1 MYCPIVFGKE
11 VGKQAVIFQS
21 TLRKQNKRAS
31 TSRQRKRQH
40 LLDVKVRAKKVA
52 ARRTQSLLLTVC
64 GFILIASVLGG
75 IAFGAKRILNA
86 LFFTNAD
93 YALKAIE
100 VTSDGNLTRE
110 AILRAAD
117 VAEGKNIFSISLPK
131 VREELGA
138 LPQVEESRVQRILPN
153 KLVISIQER
162 RPVAW
167 VVPRDANL
175 GSFNFENAYLVDR
188 RGILL
193 KTKSLA
199 PEYLG
204 LPLIIGV
211 DTSNCQAGQPL
222 EQDDVKAA
230 LDLIRASAEILQGRF
245 QIQSIDVAK
254 GYCLTVTDKQHA
266 SVTFSTEE
274 IESQLRR
281 LGTVL
286 NYCDKNS
293 RELQTVNLMAQRNV
307 PVTFVPETPSVPPGD
322 PTAGSSSTEVPG
334 ADAKPK
340 QGSTDE
346 TAALEPAQTKSVV
359 PAHGSKSPEKKP
371 QQKREHARLKPFKEG
386 RSSSP
391 PPAAEGAGGRRS
403 EPPVRRALPVET
415 TRLNG

>member
-1 MYCPIVFGKE
+1 VIVQK
-11 VGKQAVIFQS
+11 K
-21 TLRKQNKRAS
+21 LRKLNKRAS
-31 TSRQRKRQH
+31 TIKQRKRQH
-40 LLDVKVRAKKVA
+40 LLDVKVRAKNVA
-52 ARRTQSLLLTVC
+52 ARRTQSALLTAC

-86 LFFTNAD
+86 LFFGNSD
-93 YALKAIE
+93 YALEAIE
-100 VTSDGNLTRE
+100 VKSDGNLTRE
-110 AILRAAD
+110 SILRAAD
-117 VAEGKNIFSISLPK
+117 VAEGKNIFAINLPK
-131 VREELGA
+131 VREQLSA

-153 KLVISIQER
+153 KLVISVQER

-167 VVPRDANL
+167 VVPPETNV

-199 PEYLG
+199 TEYLG

-245 QIQSIDVAK
+245 QIQSIDVSK

-266 SVTFSTEE
+266 SVTFGTDE
-274 IESQLRR
+274 IEPQLHR

-286 NYCDKNS
+286 SYCDKNS

-307 PVTFVPETPSVPPGD
+307 PVTFVQEIPSTTPGD
-322 PTAGSSSTEVPG
+322 STVGSSAGAAPGPPAKSKAGSTNEGESLQSAE
-334 ADAKPK
+334 
-340 QGSTDE
+340 
-346 TAALEPAQTKSVV
+346 
-359 PAHGSKSPEKKP
+359 SKSGLPANGSNLQERKL
-371 QQKREHARLKPFKEG
+371 QQKREHSRLKPSREG
-386 RSSSP
+386 RSSG
-391 PPAAEGAGGRRS
+391 PPAAAGEDGRQS
-403 EPPVRRALPVET
+403 VPPVRRALPVET